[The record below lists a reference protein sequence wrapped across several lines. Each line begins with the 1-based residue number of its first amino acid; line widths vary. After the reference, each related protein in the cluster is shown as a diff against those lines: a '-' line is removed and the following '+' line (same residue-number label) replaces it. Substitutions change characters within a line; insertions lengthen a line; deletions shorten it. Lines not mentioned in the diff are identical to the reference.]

1 MTMNN
6 MELEKRLDD
15 INRKLDVLTAQMMQ
29 NERRQREW
37 QELKDDLSRIGTD
50 VFQTAVTELD
60 EVSQHFDAKDLLH
73 LLKKLLRNTRH
84 LSKLLDQMESAA
96 DFVNDAAPLGKQAF
110 LELLS
115 TLNELER
122 KGYFSFFKELL
133 RVVDRIVTT
142 FSAADVKALGENIT
156 TILLTI
162 KNLTQ
167 PDMLSAVNNAVAVY
181 KNLDIKVE
189 ENVSYWH
196 LLKSA
201 RTPEMKRSLAFGM
214 QLLKNLSQSDLAPN
228 GKN

>member
-1 MTMNN
+1 

-15 INRKLDVLTAQMMQ
+15 IDRKLDVLTAQMMQ

-50 VFQTAVTELD
+50 VFQTAVTELE

-73 LLKKLLRNTRH
+73 LLKRLLRNTRH
-84 LSKLLDQMESAA
+84 LSKLLEQMESAA
-96 DFVNDAAPLGKQAF
+96 DFVADAAPLGKQVF
-110 LELLS
+110 LELLA

-122 KGYFSFFKELL
+122 KGYFSFFKELF
-133 RVVDRIVTT
+133 RVLDRIVAT
-142 FSAADVKALGENIT
+142 FSAEDVKALGENIT

-167 PDMLSAVNNAVAVY
+167 PDVLSAVNNAVAVY
-181 KNLDIKVE
+181 KNLDIKVD

-196 LLKSA
+196 LLKTA

-214 QLLKNLSQSDLAPN
+214 QLLKNLSHSDLAPN

>member
-1 MTMNN
+1 
-6 MELEKRLDD
+6 
-15 INRKLDVLTAQMMQ
+15 
-29 NERRQREW
+29 
-37 QELKDDLSRIGTD
+37 
-50 VFQTAVTELD
+50 
-60 EVSQHFDAKDLLH
+60 
-73 LLKKLLRNTRH
+73 
-84 LSKLLDQMESAA
+84 MESAA

-133 RVVDRIVTT
+133 RVLDRIVAT

-181 KNLDIKVE
+181 KNLDIKVD

-196 LLKSA
+196 LLKTA

-214 QLLKNLSQSDLAPN
+214 QLLKNLSHSELAPN